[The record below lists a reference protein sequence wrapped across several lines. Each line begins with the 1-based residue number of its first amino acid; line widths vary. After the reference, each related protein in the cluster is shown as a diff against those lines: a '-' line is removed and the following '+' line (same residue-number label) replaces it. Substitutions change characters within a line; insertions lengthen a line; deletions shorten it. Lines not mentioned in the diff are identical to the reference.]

1 MRRRVLLAAPLI
13 ASPLLLPAAGPAS
26 AQPAGVMLEEFLVPS
41 GPGIQLYL
49 RNKRPEGATAARA
62 DRVVLCVHDG
72 TFPASTSFDLPAGG
86 VSWMDY
92 MAGRGFDVW
101 SVDLRNYGRST
112 REAAMAQPPG
122 GQPLTPSRD
131 ALADIAAAAAF
142 IREKRGVPK
151 LVHLGW
157 GWGASL
163 MARFAVENA
172 ALVDRLVLYAPEWPA
187 ESGAAPQG
195 STAPG
200 NGGGQGSTPQGSQAQ
215 GNQATGGQAS
225 GGVASGGGGASLPS
239 YRSLTRAEVRSRWI
253 EGVPDSRRG
262 ALFPAGWYEHWADTT
277 FAVDPEGARQVP
289 SVLRVPNGP
298 LADQQAGRRLFD
310 AARVTVPVL
319 ITLAEWEREAPPAQA
334 LALFQA
340 LTAAPAKRMTL
351 LGEGTH
357 GIMLERNRGALFQ
370 AVQVFLEE
378 GLSG

>member
-1 MRRRVLLAAPLI
+1 MRRRVLLAAPI
-13 ASPLLLPAAGPAS
+13 AAPLLSPLLAAAPAR
-26 AQPAGVMLEEFLVPS
+26 AQPAGVTLEEFQVTS
-41 GPGIQLYL
+41 APGIQLYL
-49 RNKRPEGATAARA
+49 RNKRQEGAAAARA
-62 DRVVLCVHDG
+62 DRIVLCVHDG
-72 TFPASTSFDLPAGG
+72 SFPASTSFDLPAGG

-112 REAAMAQPPG
+112 REAAMSQAGAPPAG
-122 GQPLTPSRD
+122 APLTPARD

-157 GWGASL
+157 GWGAGL
-163 MARFAVENA
+163 MARFATENA

-187 ESGAAPQG
+187 QPTASPPANGATPPPAAAP
-195 STAPG
+195 
-200 NGGGQGSTPQGSQAQ
+200 
-215 GNQATGGQAS
+215 AT
-225 GGVASGGGGASLPS
+225 LPPF
-239 YRSLTRAEVRSRWI
+239 RSLTRAEVRARWV
-253 EGVPDSRRG
+253 EGVPDGKRA

-277 FAVDPEGARQVP
+277 FGADPEGARQVP
-289 SVLRVPNGP
+289 SVLRVPNG
-298 LADQQAGRRLFD
+298 AMSEAGRPPFD
-310 AARVTVPVL
+310 AARVTVPALV
-319 ITLAEWEREAPPAQA
+319 TLAEWDREAPPAQA

-340 LTAAPAKRMTL
+340 MTASPAKRLVL

-378 GLSG
+378 ALTG

>member
-13 ASPLLLPAAGPAS
+13 ASPLLLPASGS
-26 AQPAGVMLEEFLVPS
+26 AQPAGVVLDEFLVPS
-41 GPGIQLYL
+41 APGIQIYL
-49 RNKRPEGATAARA
+49 RNKRPEGAAAARA

-72 TFPASTSFDLPAGG
+72 TFPASTSFDLPTGG

-101 SVDLRNYGRST
+101 CLDLRNYGRST
-112 REAAMAQPPG
+112 RDAAMAQPPG
-122 GQPLTPSRD
+122 GRPLTTAQD

-157 GWGASL
+157 GWGAGL
-163 MARFAVENA
+163 MGRFAMENA

-187 ESGAAPQG
+187 ERAAAPVAQGQNQGQSQPAPAAGAA
-195 STAPG
+195 
-200 NGGGQGSTPQGSQAQ
+200 
-215 GNQATGGQAS
+215 
-225 GGVASGGGGASLPS
+225 LPS
-239 YRSLTRAEVRSRWI
+239 YRSLTRAEVRARWVD
-253 EGVPDSRRG
+253 GVPDNRRG

-277 FAVDPEGARQVP
+277 FAADPEGARQVP

-298 LADQQAGRRLFD
+298 LAEAQSGHQPFD
-310 AARVTVPVL
+310 AARVAVPVL
-319 ITLAEWEREAPPAQA
+319 VTLAEWDRDAPPAQA

-340 LTAAPAKRMTL
+340 LTASPAKRMVL

-378 GLSG
+378 GLTG